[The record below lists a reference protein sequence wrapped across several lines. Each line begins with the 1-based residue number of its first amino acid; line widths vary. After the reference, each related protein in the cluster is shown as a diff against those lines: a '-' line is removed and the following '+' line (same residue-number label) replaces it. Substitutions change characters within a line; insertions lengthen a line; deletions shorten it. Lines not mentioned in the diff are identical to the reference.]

1 MIGIIEK
8 IIYSEEVAGNILN
21 GILDNEVAI
30 NPARDI
36 ALQALV
42 PASRIEFLNELKD
55 CLIVAIDSKIAEI
68 QDEIDHPK
76 TETKHKIT
84 KCVKAY

>member
-1 MIGIIEK
+1 MIGTIEK
-8 IIYSEEVAGNILN
+8 IIYPEEVAGNILN
-21 GILDNEVAI
+21 GIFDSEVTI

-36 ALQALV
+36 TLKALI
-42 PASRIEFLNELKD
+42 PTSRIEFLNELKD
-55 CLIVAIDSKIAEI
+55 CLIIAIDSKIAEI

-84 KCVKAY
+84 KCVKAN